1 MKKLI
6 PLIIFFIFIQCSS
19 NSSNSTTEEVSNI
32 EEVSNTE
39 EPSNTKSVKASNSC
53 DDVQDALNQV
63 YLAYS
68 EVEAGSLPSP
78 ASLDSFLDWP
88 LLFNET
94 LKNNPAYSDIIAS
107 VSNFDELITN
117 NPECLGELE

>member
-6 PLIIFFIFIQCSS
+6 PLLIFFIFIQCSS
-19 NSSNSTTEEVSNI
+19 GSSNSTTEEVSNI

-39 EPSNTKSVKASNSC
+39 EPSNTNSVQVSNSC

-68 EVEAGSLPSP
+68 EIEAGSLPSP
-78 ASLDSFLDWP
+78 ATLDSFLDWP

-94 LKNNPAYSDIIAS
+94 LKNNPAYSDIIVS

>member
-19 NSSNSTTEEVSNI
+19 DSSNSTTEEVSNI

-68 EVEAGSLPSP
+68 ELRQARFPPQHL
-78 ASLDSFLDWP
+78 
-88 LLFNET
+88 
-94 LKNNPAYSDIIAS
+94 
-107 VSNFDELITN
+107 
-117 NPECLGELE
+117 

>member
-19 NSSNSTTEEVSNI
+19 DSSNSTTEEVSNI

-78 ASLDSFLDWP
+78 VSLDSFLDWP

>member
-6 PLIIFFIFIQCSS
+6 PLLIFFIFIQCSS
-19 NSSNSTTEEVSNI
+19 GSSNSTTEEVSNI

-39 EPSNTKSVKASNSC
+39 EPSNTNSVQVSNSC

-68 EVEAGSLPSP
+68 EIEAGSLPSP
-78 ASLDSFLDWP
+78 ATLDSFLDWP

-107 VSNFDELITN
+107 VSNFDELINN

>member
-19 NSSNSTTEEVSNI
+19 DSSNSTTEEVSNI

-68 EVEAGSLPSP
+68 EVEAGSIPSP